1 MAISVA
7 AAALGAL
14 PLRSSVGDFA
24 VSQGAVRPLV
34 LQLLCDERGAAYES
48 VPDYPGRSG
57 VGGLF
62 SQLNYYAQEVFVR
75 LHHGARP
82 MPGWHTNTRLHG
94 YGDAP
99 LSTHFH
105 AVPCGRGS
113 RRSAGLD
120 ADAAAF
126 SRDGALA
133 ALAAAPRHLVV
144 SHLLAALYRP
154 RATRRELDAARPAGA
169 DMPHDGAS
177 AGGSPAGGGSIDLA
191 MHVRRGDRLYV
202 DRQAERIR
210 EWSEEAIE
218 AEVRKLAPPNGTVLV
233 ASDDDAF
240 SRRVAARL
248 RLAGYA
254 VLRDGN
260 EQERFDATNRSVEA
274 ALVCDASCV
283 APLLSLVQRFARAR
297 ALMVSSKSNL
307 GSFLL
312 SSWFAANGDAMP
324 TLVDLDG
331 VVTESAIAHQHRY
344 FCELPWGSRRGLC
357 RSNQTACDLPHM
369 VQRAFCRGTRTHGGG
384 A

>member
-1 MAISVA
+1 M
-7 AAALGAL
+7 
-14 PLRSSVGDFA
+14 
-24 VSQGAVRPLV
+24 
-34 LQLLCDERGAAYES
+34 
-48 VPDYPGRSG
+48 
-57 VGGLF
+57 
-62 SQLNYYAQEVFVR
+62 
-75 LHHGARP
+75 
-82 MPGWHTNTRLHG
+82 
-94 YGDAP
+94 
-99 LSTHFH
+99 
-105 AVPCGRGS
+105 
-113 RRSAGLD
+113 
-120 ADAAAF
+120 
-126 SRDGALA
+126 
-133 ALAAAPRHLVV
+133 
-144 SHLLAALYRP
+144 
-154 RATRRELDAARPAGA
+154 
-169 DMPHDGAS
+169 
-177 AGGSPAGGGSIDLA
+177 
-191 MHVRRGDRLYV
+191 
-202 DRQAERIR
+202 AERIR

-369 VQRAFCRGTRTHGGG
+369 VQRAFCRGTRTRGGG